1 MGNDI
6 YLVTGG
12 AGFIGSNIVDHL
24 LNAGKRVRVLDNF
37 STGRRENLEGLS
49 DAVEL
54 IEGDIRDFD
63 TVARAVSGCG
73 CVLHQAAL
81 PSVVRSIDD
90 PLTAHQVNVDGTL
103 NLLLA
108 ARDAGVG
115 RVVCASSSS
124 VYGDS
129 PALPKQEDMA
139 PRPLSPY
146 AVGKLAGEYYCAVFS
161 RLYGLSCVA
170 LRYFNVFGPRQ
181 DPRSQ
186 YAAVIPN
193 FFNALC
199 GGGEPV
205 IDGDGNQSRDFTFVK
220 NVAEANLL
228 ACEAALPGGEV
239 MNIACGEAI
248 SINDLLR
255 LIQEILG
262 VHAAPRYGKPRPGDV
277 RHSLAD
283 ITRAREKLGFTPSVS
298 LKDGL
303 RRAAAYYTQH
313 RASAKAS

>member
-1 MGNDI
+1 MSNNI

-24 LNAGKRVRVLDNF
+24 LDAGKRVRVLDNF
-37 STGRRENLEGLS
+37 STGRRENLEGLA

-90 PLTAHQVNVDGTL
+90 PLTAHQVNVGGTL
-103 NLLLA
+103 NVLLA

-115 RVVCASSSS
+115 RVVYASSSS

-146 AVGKLAGEYYCAVFS
+146 AVGKLVGEYYCAVFS

-239 MNIACGEAI
+239 MNIARGEAV

-255 LIQEILG
+255 LMQEVLG
-262 VHAAPRYGKPRPGDV
+262 VSATPRHGNPRPGDV

-303 RRAAAYYTQH
+303 RCAAAYYTQR
-313 RASAKAS
+313 RASAKAN